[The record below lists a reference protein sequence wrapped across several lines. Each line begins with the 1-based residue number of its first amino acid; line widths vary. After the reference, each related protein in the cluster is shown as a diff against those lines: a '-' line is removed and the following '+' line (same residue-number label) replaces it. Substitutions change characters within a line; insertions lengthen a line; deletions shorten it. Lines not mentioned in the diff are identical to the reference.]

1 MFFVAAKLFWLLAAP
16 LHLATILGLATLI
29 AGVCRWR
36 RLARGLGLGAIIT
49 LVLAAATPLGPLAA
63 ARLEGR
69 FPLRPALPAQIA
81 GILVLGGGISNDL
94 SLGWGMPV
102 LARDADRLTALL
114 ELGRRFPDA
123 PVIYAGGYG
132 GLGTVEKTEGDFAR
146 DFLVD
151 QGFDLGRVRFDTRSR
166 NSFENALEAGRL
178 AGKPADDGGG
188 PPWVLV
194 TGALHMPR
202 AVATF
207 RHAGWSVI
215 PWPVAPI
222 SPGPRA
228 PFWAPLDMTGTLEQ
242 SSRAL
247 REWLGLLAYRAAGY
261 TDRLLP
267 E

>member
-1 MFFVAAKLFWLLAAP
+1 MFFVAAKLFWLLVAP
-16 LHLATILGLATLI
+16 LHLATILGLCALI
-29 AGVCRWR
+29 AGLFRCR
-36 RLARGLGLGAIIT
+36 RLARGLGLGAIVT

-63 ARLEGR
+63 ARLESR
-69 FPLRPALPAQIA
+69 FPFRPPLPAQIA
-81 GILVLGGGISNDL
+81 GVLVLGGGISTGL

-132 GLGTVEKTEGDFAR
+132 GLGSVEKTEAEFAR
-146 DFLVD
+146 DFLIA
-151 QGFDLGRVRFDTRSR
+151 QGFDPGRVRFDTQSR
-166 NSFENALEAGRL
+166 NTRENAVEAGRWAEGPGKDS
-178 AGKPADDGGG
+178 AGR
-188 PPWVLV
+188 PWVLV

-207 RHAGWSVI
+207 RHAGWAVI

-228 PFWAPLDMTGTLEQ
+228 PFWAPLDITGTLEQ
-242 SSRAL
+242 STRAL
-247 REWLGLLAYRAAGY
+247 REGLGLLAYRAAGY
-261 TDRLLP
+261 TDQLLP